1 MPNSKKI
8 NLNDPTAW
16 SEFDWSDPVVP
27 TALKKSDATVNRS
40 RSAFFKKDDPTFSKT
55 MSKVATERNQD
66 PEYLESLRVGIAHRD
81 NTYQAE
87 SNAKP
92 EVKAKISKSLTGK
105 AKSAEHKKALKA
117 TTTNK
122 PGDSNWEAAH
132 KAGLAK
138 RDKPFHAGEYG
149 IFPSIAEAARYA
161 ATKGMTNAYNRLSG
175 LKKTKPAEY
184 YFVKESK

>member
-1 MPNSKKI
+1 MNNRININDSNSWHD
-8 NLNDPTAW
+8 LNWD
-16 SEFDWSDPVVP
+16 DPVVP
-27 TALKKSDATVNRS
+27 DALKKSDATVNRS
-40 RSAFFKKDDPTFSKT
+40 RSAFFKKDDPAFSKT
-55 MSKVATERNQD
+55 MSEVAVARNQD

-122 PGDSNWEAAH
+122 PGDEKWEAAH

-149 IFPSIAEAARYA
+149 TFASLAEAARYA

-175 LKKTKPAEY
+175 LKKTRPTEY
-184 YFVKESK
+184 YFITESK

>member
-16 SEFDWSDPVVP
+16 SEFDWDGPAQP
-27 TALKKSDATVNRS
+27 EALKKSDATVNRS
-40 RSAFFKKDDPTFSKT
+40 RSAFFKKDDTTFSKT
-55 MSKVATERNQD
+55 MSKVAIERNQD
-66 PEYLESLRVGIAHRD
+66 PKYLESLRTGIAHRD

-92 EVKAKISKSLTGK
+92 EVKAKISKSLKGK

-122 PGDSNWEAAH
+122 PGDANWEAAH

-149 IFPSIAEAARYA
+149 IFASIAEAARQVEEQGLL
-161 ATKGMTNAYNRLSG
+161 KNAY
-175 LKKTKPAEY
+175 KKFSQWKKDNPKEY
-184 YFVKESK
+184 YLVD

>member
-1 MPNSKKI
+1 MNKRI
-8 NLNDPTAW
+8 NFNDSTAW

-27 TALKKSDATVNRS
+27 EALKKSDATVNRS

-55 MSKVATERNQD
+55 MSEVAVARNQD
-66 PEYLESLRVGIAHRD
+66 PEYLENHRVGIAHRD

-122 PGDSNWEAAH
+122 PGDEKWEAAH
-132 KAGLAK
+132 KTGLAK

-149 IFPSIAEAARYA
+149 TFASLAEAARYA

-175 LKKTKPAEY
+175 LKKTRPTEY
-184 YFVKESK
+184 YFITESK

>member
-1 MPNSKKI
+1 MNRI
-8 NLNDPTAW
+8 NLNDPSAW
-16 SEFDWSDPVVP
+16 SDLNWDQPVVP
-27 TALKKSDATVNRS
+27 DALKKSDATVNRS

-55 MSKVATERNQD
+55 MSKVAIKRNKD
-66 PEYLESLRVGIAHRD
+66 PEYLESLRTGIAHRD

-92 EVKAKISKSLTGK
+92 EVKSKISKSLTGK

-122 PGDSNWEAAH
+122 PGDANWEAAH

-149 IFPSIAEAARYA
+149 IFASIAEAARQVEEQGLL
-161 ATKGMTNAYNRLSG
+161 KNAY
-175 LKKTKPAEY
+175 KKFSQWKKDNPKEY
-184 YFVKESK
+184 YLVD